1 MKERMKIKEF
11 ADLIGVCPDT
21 LRNWDNSGKLKAYRT
36 LTNYRYYTQE
46 HYAIVCSWRLTKTKR
61 EEKKKNAKTTK

>member
-21 LRNWDNSGKLKAYRT
+21 LRNWDRSGKLKAYRT
-36 LTNYRYYTQE
+36 ITNYRYYTQE
-46 HYAIVCSWRLTKTKR
+46 QYAIVCSWRLTNK
-61 EEKKKNAKTTK
+61 

>member
-1 MKERMKIKEF
+1 MKIKEF

-36 LTNYRYYTQE
+36 ITNYRYYTQE
-46 HYAIVCSWRLTKTKR
+46 HYAIVCSWRLTKNK
-61 EEKKKNAKTTK
+61 